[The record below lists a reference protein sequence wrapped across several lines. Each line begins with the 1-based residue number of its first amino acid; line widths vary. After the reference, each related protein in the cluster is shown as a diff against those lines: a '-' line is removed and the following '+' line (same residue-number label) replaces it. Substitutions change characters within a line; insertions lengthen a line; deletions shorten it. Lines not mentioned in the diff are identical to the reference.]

1 MSNLIHNE
9 RVKYTATLLNN
20 MAVASFTAGLVLPAL
35 SAYRPSSSLTSAD
48 YLTLGVGFF
57 TGTVIFIFES
67 RHLGQSEGM
76 TGSIQFDPN
85 CR

>member
-48 YLTLGVGFF
+48 YLTLGVGVSLGMLFLF
-57 TGTVIFIFES
+57 LSQGT
-67 RHLGQSEGM
+67 LGNLKE
-76 TGSIQFDPN
+76 
-85 CR
+85 